1 MKESWHVCYSASFK
15 VKTPDSFIF
24 SLAAEKIHFPDE
36 SKLNL
41 QSACDEM
48 ETTDEDG
55 MEICIE
61 DQDVSSLQTGEP
73 VRCVA
78 SSYTEYPAEHVGCLN
93 AAPPV
98 SEESSEYE
106 GLNHDEPTREQITK
120 DAIVHAIFH
129 ALDCIDK
136 MGGSLNSFADLLTM
150 ARVLYCKGA
159 QLDPDDQDVLKEW
172 PKGWS
177 DAKKVLSDVGY
188 TDAKEYFIC
197 LNDAHPCHWDI
208 LESRML
214 NVGTVVKTEQFL
226 TIFWV
231 LKQR

>member
-150 ARVLYCKGA
+150 ATH
-159 QLDPDDQDVLKEW
+159 
-172 PKGWS
+172 
-177 DAKKVLSDVGY
+177 AKFSSGSQVGY
-188 TDAKEYFIC
+188 RVGSRC
-197 LNDAHPCHWDI
+197 GI
-208 LESRML
+208 LERDPAW
-214 NVGTVVKTEQFL
+214 NPRWDPRKK
-226 TIFWV
+226 
-231 LKQR
+231 LKIPQC